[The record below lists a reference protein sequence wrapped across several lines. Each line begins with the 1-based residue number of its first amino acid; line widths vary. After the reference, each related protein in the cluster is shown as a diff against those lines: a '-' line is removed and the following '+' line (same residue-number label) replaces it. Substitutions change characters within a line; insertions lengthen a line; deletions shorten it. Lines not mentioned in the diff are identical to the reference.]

1 MLLMMPIFQMVINN
15 LSTQHGGKLLLS
27 LNQIPVFMMTSLFLK
42 LMAHTFMKQTEMS
55 MARLII

>member
-1 MLLMMPIFQMVINN
+1 MLLMMLIFQMVINN

-55 MARLII
+55 MVRLII

>member
-1 MLLMMPIFQMVINN
+1 MLLMMLIFQMVINN